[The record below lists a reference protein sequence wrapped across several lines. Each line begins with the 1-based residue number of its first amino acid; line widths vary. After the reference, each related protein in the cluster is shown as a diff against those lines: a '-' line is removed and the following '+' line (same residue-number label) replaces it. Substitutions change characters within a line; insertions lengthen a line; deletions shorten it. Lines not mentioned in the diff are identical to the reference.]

1 MVSSRH
7 EFTVA
12 PVYID
17 DLKWSFLQPADN
29 ERSNDGFL
37 AGFDPRTESIDDGV
51 KRILPA
57 LEGRL
62 RCALENVARED
73 RLANGALA
81 IAPFRKVTAFEWL
94 VRYQVEQKKFPAIAK
109 QHRVL
114 HGKQLTPAHVR
125 AEVRKV
131 AVLAGITLQ
140 PPTKSGRRRSKAP
153 NTRKQVR

>member
-62 RCALENVARED
+62 RRALETIARED
-73 RLANGALA
+73 RLVNSALT
-81 IAPFRKVTAFEWL
+81 IPEFRKMNAFEWL
-94 VRYQVEQKKFPAIAK
+94 VQYQVFEKDFARIAK
-109 QHRVL
+109 KVDRKPSQIGRAVNEAGEL
-114 HGKQLTPAHVR
+114 VGLTLR
-125 AEVRKV
+125 
-131 AVLAGITLQ
+131 Q
-140 PPTKSGRRRSKAP
+140 PNKGGRPSSNAP
-153 NTRKQVR
+153 NTQKLVR